1 MDDEKVSLD
10 ELVNIVPLDTST
22 KELAQKV
29 IDEQD
34 LDKTKD
40 LLNLFNLN
48 MAKKNVLRIMKLNN
62 LLDMISDNAIERF
75 EKRSDEFSNKYLLDF
90 MQVTQLAI
98 ERAQKNL
105 NLVDETPAIV
115 INNQTNQL
123 NIDSSDSLSRE
134 SKAKISAA
142 IQAILKNYGELPTE
156 TVEILE
162 ENKEEQD
169 LGDNDNN
176 A

>member
-75 EKRSDEFSNKYLLDF
+75 EKRSDEFSNKDLLDF